1 MSPTIDDLRKRYITV
16 SGPDHFNP
24 DEEFDYYAETFSA
37 ADLALIG
44 KVFLD
49 LAEWKLSYGTE
60 TPGVT
65 RGNQDGAR
73 ALGAEFPPGNSVTEF
88 PEGQKRPILALCG
101 Q

>member
-1 MSPTIDDLRKRYITV
+1 MSTIIADLRRRYITALE
-16 SGPDHFNP
+16 PDHCNP

-44 KVFLD
+44 KVFLE

-65 RGNQDGAR
+65 SGNQDGGR